1 LRIIADENVHRK
13 VIAGL
18 RADGHEVL
26 SLLET
31 HSSLDDSAV
40 LEWAR
45 DEQGLLL
52 TSDRDFGRLLVAE
65 GGTAP
70 EGVIYLRLPR
80 RGVETILD
88 RLRDLLKG
96 DRDFS
101 HHLVVVAPVGERW
114 RPLSR

>member
-1 LRIIADENVHRK
+1 MRIIVDENVHRV

-26 SLLET
+26 SVLET
-31 HSSLDDSAV
+31 HSGLDDSAV
-40 LEWAR
+40 LQWAR
-45 DEQGLLL
+45 EEQGLLV
-52 TSDRDFGRLLVAE
+52 TSDRDFGRLLIAA
-65 GGTAP
+65 GGSAP
-70 EGVIYLRLPR
+70 QGVIYLRLPR

-101 HHLVVVAPVGERW
+101 DHLVVVAPGGERW
-114 RPLSR
+114 RPLST